1 MDEAKDSG
9 FFSNLRVYCIHENF
23 RWIKISPGPATF
35 VLQKKCRQKYFFAN
49 AVKVAIS
56 PMQCLTLDKNLAL
69 MKFLPTRAG
78 GEIGEISPGKIFL
91 HVHRAGG
98 AGPVG
103 QAKTGPLRLVG

>member
-1 MDEAKDSG
+1 MSTK
-9 FFSNLRVYCIHENF
+9 N
-23 RWIKISPGPATF
+23 
-35 VLQKKCRQKYFFAN
+35 FFAN

-78 GEIGEISPGKIFL
+78 GEIGKISPGKIFL

-98 AGPVG
+98 AGLVG
-103 QAKTGPLRLVG
+103 QAKTGPLFSSFGRVMVVNSIDHVVMVVKDLACFII